1 MLRGGTNIEVGQD
14 LQVSRA
20 SNMLMGVK
28 ESFKLEDP
36 SKNVYQSK
44 LV

>member
-20 SNMLMGVK
+20 SSNMLMGVK
-28 ESFKLEDP
+28 ESFK
-36 SKNVYQSK
+36 
-44 LV
+44 